1 MGDVMSD
8 KFTLSRHQ
16 VPEPPYGSKAWFDWL
31 RWMVVVMNP
40 DDPQFHFV
48 ASLLSSAV
56 RYGRLT
62 EKQAA
67 AGNRAIERITA
78 AYEAGDLLC
87 LKTGSAPAEVVPL
100 APRLAI
106 DNTGNGNA

>member
-1 MGDVMSD
+1 MCDQ
-8 KFTLSRHQ
+8 FTLTRHQ
-16 VPEPPYGSKAWFDWL
+16 VPEPPYGSRAWFDWL

-48 ASLLSSAV
+48 ASLLSSAA

-67 AGNRAIERITA
+67 AGNRAIARITD

-87 LKTGSAPAEVVPL
+87 LKVGSPPAEVTPFVPHV
-100 APRLAI
+100 AI
-106 DNTGNGNA
+106 DNTKGGA